1 VLEVLLA
8 AANIGTV
15 VVLYRIVRRIHGS
28 VAIGHIALRI
38 IESAVVLDGL
48 VSLMSV
54 ATPRKDFASGGN
66 FPHAQ
71 PRRVAG
77 RRRP

>member
-1 VLEVLLA
+1 MLEVLLA
-8 AANIGTV
+8 AANIGTM

-28 VAIGHIALRI
+28 VAIGHVALRS

-54 ATPRKDFASGGN
+54 VTPRKDFASGGN
-66 FPHAQ
+66 LPTLSL
-71 PRRVAG
+71 AG
-77 RRRP
+77 